1 MEDKRKVPEIRFKGF
16 SGEWEERKLGEI
28 YNKIRNAFVG
38 TASPYYV
45 EDGHFYLESNNV
57 KNGQINRNTEIFINE
72 DFYQKQKDT
81 WLHTGDIVM
90 VQSGHVGH
98 SAVIPPSLNNTAAH
112 ALIYFTE
119 LKQDANP
126 YFLNYQFQHTS
137 AVCQFEKITTGNTIK
152 HILSS
157 NMKEFIVSVPIIA
170 EQNFTAEFFKNLDS
184 LITLHQRKY
193 EKLTTVKKAMLE
205 KMFPK
210 DGTDVPEIRFKGF
223 TAKWERRQL
232 GEIAEFTKGSGYSKK
247 DLSEHGTP
255 IILYGRLYTKY
266 QVIIDDVDT
275 FVIAKNG
282 SVYSK
287 GHEVIVPASGE
298 TTEDIAR
305 ASAVVKAGI
314 LLGGDL
320 NVVYPNENIN
330 PVFLALS
337 ISNGEQCKELSKKA
351 KGKSVVHIHN
361 SDLKEVS
368 ILYPRVAEQSQ
379 IGTFF
384 QNLDS
389 LITLQQRELDK
400 LKNIKKACLEKMFV

>member
-1 MEDKRKVPEIRFKGF
+1 MLDKRMVPEIRFKGF
-16 SGEWEERKLGEI
+16 DGEWEERRLGDFAI
-28 YNKIRNAFVG
+28 STFGGG
-38 TASPYYV
+38 TPATS
-45 EDGHFYLESNNV
+45 
-57 KNGQINRNTEIFINE
+57 INE
-72 DFYQKQKDT
+72 YWDGDVPWIQSSDIAEEQLTNIIPRKRITQKGIK
-81 WLHTGDIVM
+81 
-90 VQSGHVGH
+90 
-98 SAVIPPSLNNTAAH
+98 
-112 ALIYFTE
+112 
-119 LKQDANP
+119 
-126 YFLNYQFQHTS
+126 TS
-137 AVCQFEKITTGNTIK
+137 ATKLVPKNSIAIVTRVGVGKLALLPFSYATSQDFLSLSNLKVDRWFGVYSIWKKIQGELHAVQGTSIK
-152 HILSS
+152 GITKEELLSKGMIVPMLELEQSHIGS
-157 NMKEFIVSVPIIA
+157 
-170 EQNFTAEFFKNLDS
+170 FFQNLDS

-193 EKLTTVKKAMLE
+193 DKLTTVKKAMLE

-210 DGTDVPEIRFKGF
+210 DGADVPEIRFKGF
-223 TAKWERRQL
+223 TEKWERRTL
-232 GEIAEFTKGSGYSKK
+232 GEIAEFAKGSGYSKK

-298 TTEDIAR
+298 TAEDIAR

-368 ILYPRVAEQSQ
+368 VLYPRVAEQSQ
-379 IGTFF
+379 IGSFF
-384 QNLDS
+384 QNIDY
-389 LITLQQRELDK
+389 LITLQQSEFDK